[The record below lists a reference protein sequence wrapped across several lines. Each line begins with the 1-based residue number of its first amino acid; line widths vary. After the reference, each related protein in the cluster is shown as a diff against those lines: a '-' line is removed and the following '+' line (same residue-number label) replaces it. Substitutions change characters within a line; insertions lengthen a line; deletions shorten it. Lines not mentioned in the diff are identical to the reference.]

1 MTGVLA
7 ALAGAMIAGGIL
19 GIITGL
25 RPAPVTE
32 TKQARR
38 PSTWRRRW
46 VTVSPARRWA
56 TVAALAVGVIVAGL
70 TGWVIAIVVLPIA
83 VLGMP
88 VLLAS
93 PADTGRIGRLDGIAE
108 WTRNL
113 SGVLVAGQGLE
124 QALTASLRSCPDAV
138 RPEVAGLVARLR
150 GRWPT
155 EAALR
160 AFADDLDDA
169 TGDLVAAALILGS
182 RKRGPGLAG
191 ILTGLAESAAADVRA
206 RRQIEADRAKPR
218 TIARLVT
225 LLSAGAMTVLALTG
239 SFLEPYRT
247 PLGQLIL
254 LVLLA
259 AYTASLV
266 WLRKA
271 AQSPPPARFLGVPRL
286 RRWRRGARRGE
297 HQPKARHTQS
307 AARSGVRSGTEAAG
321 YPRTLCAAK

>member
-7 ALAGAMIAGGIL
+7 ALAGALIAAGIL

-25 RPAPVTE
+25 RPAPITE
-32 TKQARR
+32 TKRVAR
-38 PSTWRRRW
+38 PSSFWRRW
-46 VTVSPARRWA
+46 VAVSPARRWA
-56 TVAALAVGVIVAGL
+56 TLAALIAGVIVAAVS
-70 TGWVIAIVVLPIA
+70 GWMIAIVILPVA

-88 VLLAS
+88 ILLAS
-93 PADTGRIGRLDGIAE
+93 PADTGRIDKLDGIAE

-124 QALTASLRSCPDAV
+124 QALTASLRSCPDAI
-138 RPEVAGLVARLR
+138 RTEVAALVARLR
-150 GRWPT
+150 SRWPT

-225 LLSAGAMTVLALTG
+225 LLSAGALTVLGLTG
-239 SFLEPYRT
+239 SFLEPYRM

-254 LVLLA
+254 LMLLA

-266 WLRKA
+266 WLKKA
-271 AQSPPPARFLGVPRL
+271 AQSPPPARFLGVPR
-286 RRWRRGARRGE
+286 
-297 HQPKARHTQS
+297 
-307 AARSGVRSGTEAAG
+307 
-321 YPRTLCAAK
+321 

>member
-7 ALAGAMIAGGIL
+7 AIAGAMIAGGIL

-25 RPAPVTE
+25 RPVPITE
-32 TKQARR
+32 TTRATRR
-38 PSTWRRRW
+38 PSSWVQRW
-46 VTVSPARRWA
+46 TAITPARRWA
-56 TVAALAVGVIVAGL
+56 TLAALVVGVSVAGL
-70 TGWVIAIVVLPIA
+70 TGWMIAIVILPIA

-93 PADTGRIGRLDGIAE
+93 PADTGRIEKLDGIAE

-191 ILTGLAESAAADVRA
+191 MLTGLAESAAADVRA

-225 LLSAGAMTVLALTG
+225 LLSAGALTVLALTG

-247 PLGQLIL
+247 PLGQVIL

-271 AQSPPPARFLGVPRL
+271 AQSPPPARFLGVPR
-286 RRWRRGARRGE
+286 
-297 HQPKARHTQS
+297 
-307 AARSGVRSGTEAAG
+307 
-321 YPRTLCAAK
+321 

>member
-1 MTGVLA
+1 MTGALA
-7 ALAGAMIAGGIL
+7 AVAGAMIAGGIL

-25 RPAPVTE
+25 RPAPIAE
-32 TKQARR
+32 TKRAARR
-38 PSTWRRRW
+38 PAIWRRRW
-46 VTVSPARRWA
+46 AA
-56 TVAALAVGVIVAGL
+56 IAALAAGLVLAGL
-70 TGWVIAIVVLPIA
+70 TGWVIAIVILPVA

-93 PADTGRIGRLDGIAE
+93 PADTGPIGKLDGIAE

-191 ILTGLAESAAADVRA
+191 MLTGLAESAAADVRA

-225 LLSAGAMTVLALTG
+225 LLSAGALTVLALTG

-247 PLGQLIL
+247 PLGQIIL
-254 LVLLA
+254 LVLLT

-271 AQSPPPARFLGVPRL
+271 AQSPPAARFLGVPR
-286 RRWRRGARRGE
+286 
-297 HQPKARHTQS
+297 
-307 AARSGVRSGTEAAG
+307 
-321 YPRTLCAAK
+321 

>member
-7 ALAGAMIAGGIL
+7 AVAGAMIAGGIL

-25 RPAPVTE
+25 RPAAPITE
-32 TKQARR
+32 TKRAARR
-38 PSTWRRRW
+38 PAIWRRRW
-46 VTVSPARRWA
+46 ATISPARRWA
-56 TVAALAVGVIVAGL
+56 TIAALATGLVLAGL
-70 TGWVIAIVVLPIA
+70 TGWVIAIPVLPIA

-93 PADTGRIGRLDGIAE
+93 PADTGRIGKLDGIAE

-191 ILTGLAESAAADVRA
+191 MLTGLAESAAADVRA

-225 LLSAGAMTVLALTG
+225 LLSAGALTVLALTG

-247 PLGQLIL
+247 PLGQIIL

-259 AYTASLV
+259 CYTASLV

-271 AQSPPPARFLGVPRL
+271 AQSPPSARFLGVSR
-286 RRWRRGARRGE
+286 
-297 HQPKARHTQS
+297 
-307 AARSGVRSGTEAAG
+307 
-321 YPRTLCAAK
+321 

>member
-7 ALAGAMIAGGIL
+7 AIAGAMIAGGIL
-19 GIITGL
+19 GIVIGL
-25 RPAPVTE
+25 RPAPIAE
-32 TKQARR
+32 TPRAARR

-46 VTVSPARRWA
+46 ATISPARRWA
-56 TVAALAVGVIVAGL
+56 TVAALAAGVIVAGL
-70 TGWVIAIVVLPIA
+70 TGWVIAIVILPVA

-93 PADTGRIGRLDGIAE
+93 PADTGRIGKLDGIAE

-191 ILTGLAESAAADVRA
+191 MLTGLAESAAADVRA

-271 AQSPPPARFLGVPRL
+271 SQSPPPARFLGVPR
-286 RRWRRGARRGE
+286 
-297 HQPKARHTQS
+297 
-307 AARSGVRSGTEAAG
+307 
-321 YPRTLCAAK
+321 

>member
-7 ALAGAMIAGGIL
+7 AVAGAMIAGGIL

-25 RPAPVTE
+25 RPAPIAE
-32 TKQARR
+32 TKRAARR
-38 PSTWRRRW
+38 PAIWRRRW
-46 VTVSPARRWA
+46 ATISPARRWA
-56 TVAALAVGVIVAGL
+56 TIAALATGLVLAGL
-70 TGWVIAIVVLPIA
+70 TGWVIAIVILPVA

-93 PADTGRIGRLDGIAE
+93 PADTGPIGKLDGIAE

-191 ILTGLAESAAADVRA
+191 MLTGLAESAAADVRA

-225 LLSAGAMTVLALTG
+225 LLSAGALTVLALTG

-247 PLGQLIL
+247 PLGQIIL

-259 AYTASLV
+259 GYTASLV

-271 AQSPPPARFLGVPRL
+271 AHSPPPARFLGVPR
-286 RRWRRGARRGE
+286 
-297 HQPKARHTQS
+297 
-307 AARSGVRSGTEAAG
+307 
-321 YPRTLCAAK
+321 

>member
-7 ALAGAMIAGGIL
+7 AVAGAMIAGGIL

-25 RPAPVTE
+25 RPAPITDRQRV
-32 TKQARR
+32 ARR
-38 PSTWRRRW
+38 PSSWRRRW
-46 VTVSPARRWA
+46 TTISPARRWA
-56 TVAALAVGVIVAGL
+56 TLAAVVAGVVVAGL
-70 TGWVIAIVVLPIA
+70 TGWVIAIVILPVA

-93 PADTGRIGRLDGIAE
+93 PADTARIGKLDAIAE

-138 RPEVAGLVARLR
+138 RPEVGGLVARLR

-191 ILTGLAESAAADVRA
+191 MLTGLAESAAADVRA

-218 TIARLVT
+218 TVARLVT
-225 LLSAGAMTVLALTG
+225 LLSAGALTVLALTG

-247 PLGQLIL
+247 PLGQMIL

-259 AYTASLV
+259 CYTASLL

-271 AQSPPPARFLGVPRL
+271 AQSPPPARFLGVPR
-286 RRWRRGARRGE
+286 
-297 HQPKARHTQS
+297 
-307 AARSGVRSGTEAAG
+307 
-321 YPRTLCAAK
+321 

>member
-7 ALAGAMIAGGIL
+7 AAAGAMIAGGIL

-25 RPAPVTE
+25 RPAPIRE
-32 TKQARR
+32 TTRGIRR
-38 PSTWRRRW
+38 PSSWRRRW
-46 VTVSPARRWA
+46 ATISPARRW
-56 TVAALAVGVIVAGL
+56 VILAALFAGVVVAGL
-70 TGWVIAIVVLPIA
+70 TGWVIAIVILPVA

-93 PADTGRIGRLDGIAE
+93 PADTARIGKLDGIAE

-124 QALTASLRSCPDAV
+124 QALTASLRSCPDAL

-191 ILTGLAESAAADVRA
+191 MLTGLAESAAADVRA

-225 LLSAGAMTVLALTG
+225 LLSAGALTVLALTG

-247 PLGQLIL
+247 PLGQVVL

-259 AYTASLV
+259 CYIASLV

-271 AQSPPPARFLGVPRL
+271 AQSPPPTRFLGVPR
-286 RRWRRGARRGE
+286 
-297 HQPKARHTQS
+297 
-307 AARSGVRSGTEAAG
+307 
-321 YPRTLCAAK
+321 

>member
-25 RPAPVTE
+25 RPAPITE
-32 TKQARR
+32 AKRSAR
-38 PSTWRRRW
+38 PSTSWRRRW
-46 VTVSPARRWA
+46 ISVPPARRWA
-56 TVAALAVGVIVAGL
+56 SLAALVAGVIVAGV
-70 TGWVIAIVVLPIA
+70 TGWMIAIVILPVA

-88 VLLAS
+88 ILLAS
-93 PADTGRIGRLDGIAE
+93 PADTGRIDKLDGIAE

-124 QALTASLRSCPDAV
+124 QALTASLRSCPDAI
-138 RPEVAGLVARLR
+138 RPEVGSLVARLR
-150 GRWPT
+150 SRWPT

-182 RKRGPGLAG
+182 RKRGPGLAD

-225 LLSAGAMTVLALTG
+225 LLSAGALTVLALTG

-254 LVLLA
+254 LMLLA

-266 WLRKA
+266 WLKKA
-271 AQSPPPARFLGVPRL
+271 AQSPPPARFLGVPR
-286 RRWRRGARRGE
+286 
-297 HQPKARHTQS
+297 
-307 AARSGVRSGTEAAG
+307 
-321 YPRTLCAAK
+321 

>member
-25 RPAPVTE
+25 RPAPIPE
-32 TKQARR
+32 TKRAR
-38 PSTWRRRW
+38 PSSFWRRRW
-46 VTVSPARRWA
+46 VAVSPTRRWA
-56 TVAALAVGVIVAGL
+56 TLAALIAGVVVAAV
-70 TGWVIAIVVLPIA
+70 TGWMIAIVILPVA

-93 PADTGRIGRLDGIAE
+93 PGDTGRIDKLDGIAE

-124 QALTASLRSCPDAV
+124 QALTASLRSCPDAI
-138 RPEVAGLVARLR
+138 RPEVAALVARLR
-150 GRWPT
+150 SRWPT

-169 TGDLVAAALILGS
+169 TGDLVAAALVLGS

-225 LLSAGAMTVLALTG
+225 LLSAGALTVLALTG

-266 WLRKA
+266 WLKKA
-271 AQSPPPARFLGVPRL
+271 AQSSPPARFLGVPR
-286 RRWRRGARRGE
+286 
-297 HQPKARHTQS
+297 
-307 AARSGVRSGTEAAG
+307 
-321 YPRTLCAAK
+321 

>member
-7 ALAGAMIAGGIL
+7 AVAGAMIAGGIL

-25 RPAPVTE
+25 RPTPITE
-32 TKQARR
+32 TKPAARR
-38 PSTWRRRW
+38 QSTWR
-46 VTVSPARRWA
+46 RRWA
-56 TVAALAVGVIVAGL
+56 TVAALAAGLIVAAL
-70 TGWVIAIVVLPIA
+70 TGWVIAIVVLPVA

-191 ILTGLAESAAADVRA
+191 MLTGLAESAAADVRA

-225 LLSAGAMTVLALTG
+225 LLSAGALTVLALAG

-247 PLGQLIL
+247 PLGQVIL

-259 AYTASLV
+259 CYTASLV

-271 AQSPPPARFLGVPRL
+271 AQSPPSVRFLGVQR
-286 RRWRRGARRGE
+286 
-297 HQPKARHTQS
+297 
-307 AARSGVRSGTEAAG
+307 
-321 YPRTLCAAK
+321 

>member
-1 MTGVLA
+1 MNPILAGLSGALIVAGILGVVAGLRPAPEPEPRTVRPPSRFRRWWRSVPRTRRLA
-7 ALAGAMIAGGIL
+7 ALAGL
-19 GIITGL
+19 
-25 RPAPVTE
+25 V
-32 TKQARR
+32 
-38 PSTWRRRW
+38 
-46 VTVSPARRWA
+46 
-56 TVAALAVGVIVAGL
+56 VGVVAGLL
-70 TGWVIAIVVLPIA
+70 TGWVVLIVLLPAVVLG
-83 VLGMP
+83 LP
-88 VLLAS
+88 VLLATS
-93 PADTGRIGRLDGIAE
+93 GEAGRIARLDGIAE

-191 ILTGLAESAAADVRA
+191 MLTGLAESAAADVRA

-225 LLSAGAMTVLALTG
+225 LLSAGALTVLALTG

-247 PLGQLIL
+247 PLGQIIL

-259 AYTASLV
+259 CYTASLV

-271 AQSPPPARFLGVPRL
+271 AQSPPSARFLGVSR
-286 RRWRRGARRGE
+286 
-297 HQPKARHTQS
+297 
-307 AARSGVRSGTEAAG
+307 
-321 YPRTLCAAK
+321 

>member
-7 ALAGAMIAGGIL
+7 AVAGAIIAGGIL
-19 GIITGL
+19 GIIVGL
-25 RPAPVTE
+25 RLVPISKA
-32 TKQARR
+32 KRNARR
-38 PSTWRRRW
+38 PSSWRRRW
-46 VTVSPARRWA
+46 AAISPVRRWA
-56 TVAALAVGVIVAGL
+56 TLAALAVGMIVAIL
-70 TGWVIAIVVLPIA
+70 SGWVIAIVVLPAA
-83 VLGMP
+83 VLGVP

-93 PADTGRIGRLDGIAE
+93 AADTGRIGKLDGIAE

-124 QALTASLRSCPDAV
+124 QALVASLRSCPDTV
-138 RPEVAGLVARLR
+138 RPEVAALVARLR
-150 GRWPT
+150 SRWPT

-182 RKRGPGLAG
+182 RKRGPGLAAM
-191 ILTGLAESAAADVRA
+191 LTGLAESAAADVKA

-225 LLSAGAMTVLALTG
+225 LLSAGALTVLALTG

-247 PLGQLIL
+247 PLGQVIL

-259 AYTASLV
+259 CYTSSLI
-266 WLRKA
+266 WLKKA
-271 AQSPPPARFLGVPRL
+271 AQSPPPARFLGVPR
-286 RRWRRGARRGE
+286 
-297 HQPKARHTQS
+297 
-307 AARSGVRSGTEAAG
+307 
-321 YPRTLCAAK
+321 